1 MRIFIGK
8 LVSCIIAVMFIIN
21 MSGCATYRVH
31 PEFKERHKNIH
42 AVAVMPPEA
51 DAYILTFQGDKK
63 RLNDLVPIMEKTT
76 IQELEKV
83 LSDKSY
89 VIKKL
94 DLGKEA
100 LDTKPQLR
108 ETLFNV
114 NKLFTKSL
122 EDIAKGKKKTFTY
135 SLGSEVNTFADLAG
149 SDILIFTKEEGI
161 KKSAGEIAKDV
172 TKGLVTSAALLLIGV
187 VYVPI
192 PQTAATIAHI
202 AIVDSNDGAILWYNN
217 NVTNPNWDPEN
228 QKQLAQLIRSLV
240 SPFPD
245 SAFKQKDVKEKLIE
259 KKQPGQMPADVK
271 KGTVLV
277 PVGN

>member
-1 MRIFIGK
+1 MRIFINK
-8 LVSCIIAVMFIIN
+8 LVSSVIAVTFVVNI
-21 MSGCATYRVH
+21 SGCATYRVH

-42 AVAVMPPEA
+42 AVTVMPPET

-76 IQELEKV
+76 VQELEKV
-83 LSDKSY
+83 LSDKGY

-94 DLGKEA
+94 ELGKEA
-100 LDTKPQLR
+100 LDAKPQLR

-135 SLGSEVNTFADLAG
+135 SLGSEVNTFADLAE

-187 VYVPI
+187 VYIPI
-192 PQTAATIAHI
+192 PQTAATIAHV

-217 NVTNPNWDPEN
+217 NAINVNWDPEN
-228 QKQLAQLIRSLV
+228 QKQLAQLIKSLIN
-240 SPFPD
+240 PFPD
-245 SAFKQKDVKEKLIE
+245 SAFKKKDVKEKLIE
-259 KKQPGQMPADVK
+259 KKHLEQVPTDLKKSTAIVPA
-271 KGTVLV
+271 
-277 PVGN
+277 GN